1 MLPFH
6 RCLTGL
12 TFVVRLANDHLL
24 EIDDDLF
31 PQDEQ
36 ILIYRLIKAVLMP
49 NICRTMDIED
59 ELLSEI
65 EKRDTIIMK
74 QDKMIEDRDN
84 KIKGYDK
91 IF

>member
-1 MLPFH
+1 
-6 RCLTGL
+6 
-12 TFVVRLANDHLL
+12 
-24 EIDDDLF
+24 
-31 PQDEQ
+31 
-36 ILIYRLIKAVLMP
+36 MP